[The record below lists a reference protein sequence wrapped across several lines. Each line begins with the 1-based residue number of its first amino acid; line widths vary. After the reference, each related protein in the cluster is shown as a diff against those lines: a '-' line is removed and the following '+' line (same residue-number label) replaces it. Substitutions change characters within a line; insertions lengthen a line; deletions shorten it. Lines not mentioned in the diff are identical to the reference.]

1 MDWTRGAMERQ
12 KSSLD
17 SPGAAGPPMMS
28 PLNRHVRSSS
38 SGLANMRKPQNM
50 QAKAA
55 AQRLAQVM
63 AHQPTTDDEDD
74 EDDDFSLEY
83 GSTGLG
89 LAATGR
95 SIRPQTPTSVHPA
108 VEQPS
113 PARPSVTGRP
123 SLSVR
128 MSERTSVVGRP
139 SQPASTASEQ
149 PSSAL
154 YPSPARSPLSLSQAE
169 QPISMRTN
177 MTVNKPEHLLPSRST
192 LSISQPEQP
201 TSGRSTMSIN
211 HSEQHLSG
219 RSPLSFQDQDQ
230 LLSGRSVLP
239 SSSTEQPPSAR
250 SSVGVRPN
258 LGTKAVPIV
267 PPAVTISLKPQT
279 PKNPEGAQGEIRRD
293 KRLSMDWGSMNV
305 RETKEPQTQLSSTAL
320 QDELRLAEERCE
332 EAEARAKQLERQAAL
347 RVAAQTTQASQ
358 IGELA
363 VLRMEAET
371 ARDEATSAL
380 GLLQESETE
389 IRSLRSAVQRLK
401 LTQEEMVYK
410 QFISF
415 IWQFFNYWHPLMSFM
430 ASLQEEVVLK
440 RCWLARYWGLCVKFG
455 LHPDI
460 AEAKYEFWSSFAPLP
475 VEVVLAAGQ
484 KAKDDNQ
491 PVPNDVEERGK
502 FLQDINELY
511 GEGTTET
518 MLLVDKGLRELA
530 VLKVEDAV
538 FVALAQQRRRNLKCT
553 VAGTLNVS
561 LTFPVFVV
569 IEFVDDLR
577 SPLDIHKYVEAFDLS
592 EEEAEEVRFK
602 QAWLTYFW
610 RRVKNHE
617 LETDI
622 VEERL
627 QYWIDQG
634 TRIPTSHDA
643 VDAERGLM
651 ELRKLGMETRLWE
664 GSRKWL
670 EHESHAKNQSDIDF

>member
-1 MDWTRGAMERQ
+1 MDWTRGAMEWQ

-17 SPGAAGPPMMS
+17 SPGAAGSPMMS

-63 AHQPTTDDEDD
+63 AHQSTTDDEDD
-74 EDDDFSLEY
+74 EDDFALEY
-83 GSTGLG
+83 GSKGLG

-95 SIRPQTPTSVHPA
+95 SIRPQTPTSVRPA
-108 VEQPS
+108 VEKPS
-113 PARPSVTGRP
+113 PARPSVTGQP

-128 MSERTSVVGRP
+128 TGEQTSVVGRP
-139 SQPASTASEQ
+139 SHPASAASEQ
-149 PSSAL
+149 PLSAL
-154 YPSPARSPLSLSQAE
+154 YPSPARSPLALGQAE

-177 MTVNKPEHLLPSRST
+177 MTVNKPEQLMPSRST
-192 LSISQPEQP
+192 LSINQPEQP
-201 TSGRSTMSIN
+201 PSGRSTTPIN
-211 HSEQHLSG
+211 HAEQPLSG
-219 RSPLSFQDQDQ
+219 RSPLSFQNQDQ
-230 LLSGRSVLP
+230 LFSGRSVLP

-250 SSVGVRPN
+250 SSVGIRPN
-258 LGTKAVPIV
+258 LGTKAVPMV

-279 PKNPEGAQGEIRRD
+279 LKNPAGAQGEIRRD

-305 RETKEPQTQLSSTAL
+305 REPKEPQTQLSSTAL
-320 QDELRLAEERCE
+320 QDELDMLQEENDNLLEKLRLAEERCE

-347 RVAAQTTQASQ
+347 RVAAQTTQANQ

-410 QFISF
+410 QFICF

-440 RCWLARYWGLCVKFG
+440 RCWLARYWGVCIKFG

-502 FLQDINELY
+502 FLQDNNERY
-511 GEGTTET
+511 GEGTAET
-518 MLLVDKGLRELA
+518 MLLVDRGLRELA
-530 VLKVEDAV
+530 ILKVEDAV
-538 FVALAQQRRRNLKCT
+538 FVALAQQRRRNLKFT
-553 VAGTLNVS
+553 VA
-561 LTFPVFVV
+561 
-569 IEFVDDLR
+569 DDLC
-577 SPLDIHKYVEAFDLS
+577 SPLDIHKYVEAFELS

-610 RRVKNHE
+610 RRAKNHE

-622 VEERL
+622 AEERL
-627 QYWIDQG
+627 QHWIDQG
-634 TRIPTSHDA
+634 TRTPTSHDV

-651 ELRKLGMETRLWE
+651 ELRKLGIETRLWE
-664 GSRKWL
+664 ESRKWL
-670 EHESHAKNQSDIDF
+670 ELESHTKNQSDIDF